1 MSDKKKSELQSE
13 LVGEISSARVGV
25 FGGTFSPLH
34 LGHLACVRTV
44 RSRLN
49 LDRIHVIPAA
59 QNPRKARTE
68 GPSDQERLE
77 MCRIGFEGEGEH
89 VVVDDR
95 EIRRGGLSYTA
106 TTLESFMHEV
116 APENLYLIIGM
127 DQFDDFDRWHRI
139 DRILELANVVVVSRP
154 GHVLPVSLV
163 DFPEGLREHLD
174 DFDHGFGQFR
184 SGRTLEFVRMPDVDV
199 SASELRK
206 RLRTGRSVEKYMTI
220 EVEEY
225 IKSKGFYGPI
235 GPRIGDGES
244 FARFCAEALF
254 AKKGLQVRAYDLRE
268 LTSPSE
274 YALIASG
281 TSTRHTV
288 ALAEAVQKAV
298 KDEFNV
304 FPQSVEGVS
313 EGRWV
318 LLDYGVMIVHIF
330 YDFVRQEYRLEELW
344 REGRDLGVKDSVL
357 EAAKGSR
364 A

>member
-1 MSDKKKSELQSE
+1 
-13 LVGEISSARVGV
+13 
-25 FGGTFSPLH
+25 
-34 LGHLACVRTV
+34 
-44 RSRLN
+44 
-49 LDRIHVIPAA
+49 
-59 QNPRKARTE
+59 
-68 GPSDQERLE
+68 
-77 MCRIGFEGEGEH
+77 
-89 VVVDDR
+89 
-95 EIRRGGLSYTA
+95 
-106 TTLESFMHEV
+106 
-116 APENLYLIIGM
+116 
-127 DQFDDFDRWHRI
+127 
-139 DRILELANVVVVSRP
+139 
-154 GHVLPVSLV
+154 
-163 DFPEGLREHLD
+163 
-174 DFDHGFGQFR
+174 
-184 SGRTLEFVRMPDVDV
+184 
-199 SASELRK
+199 
-206 RLRTGRSVEKYMTI
+206 MTI